1 MNLLLRCLFRWFVG
15 LVLGLAP
22 AGGYF
27 VYTRVNPVIHD
38 DAYTARLTMLME
50 AGCAAGS
57 ILGLF
62 WAARLVI
69 AAHSES
75 GARRRIGGP

>member
-1 MNLLLRCLFRWFVG
+1 MNLVVRCLFRWFVG

-22 AGGYF
+22 ALGYYLYAQATEVF
-27 VYTRVNPVIHD
+27 HD
-38 DAYTARLTMLME
+38 DVYFGRLTLLVE
-50 AGCAAGS
+50 VGCAAGA
-57 ILGLF
+57 ILGTV

-69 AAHSES
+69 TAYEES

>member
-1 MNLLLRCLFRWFVG
+1 MRLVVRCLFRWFVG

-22 AGGYF
+22 AGAYF

-38 DAYTARLTMLME
+38 DAYTARLTMLVE
-50 AGCAAGS
+50 AGCVAGA
-57 ILGLF
+57 IFGAI

-69 AAHSES
+69 TAYEEG